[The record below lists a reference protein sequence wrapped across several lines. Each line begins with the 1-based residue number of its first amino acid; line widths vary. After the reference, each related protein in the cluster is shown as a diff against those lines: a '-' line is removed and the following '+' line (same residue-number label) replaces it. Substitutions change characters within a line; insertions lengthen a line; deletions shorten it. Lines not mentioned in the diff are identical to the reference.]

1 MEQYTIRD
9 NEGAVICT
17 GIWAD
22 NEEAAVD
29 SFIELY
35 PGYNAQE
42 VYPSLANWN
51 D

>member
-1 MEQYTIRD
+1 MEQYTIRY

-17 GIWAD
+17 GICAD
-22 NEEAAVD
+22 NEEAAID
-29 SFIELY
+29 SFTALY
-35 PGYNAQE
+35 PGYNADE